1 MTKPIP
7 GVDYWPD
14 QSEWPS
20 QEKHSPEN
28 PHQDQAN
35 PASALLT
42 QALVFILLFI
52 LMQAGWQMVR
62 DDAIGHFIR
71 GTITIKPAVMMIHV
85 LTPSVAASALGNQ
98 IVAPGGGLVIKI
110 GCEGVEAL
118 FILIAALLSVAMTWR
133 AKLLNILLGTGLIY
147 LVNEVRIL
155 ILFYAF
161 RADKALFQLLHGTI
175 APLTLIAIAGLFYHY
190 CLLKHPSIQLNDQ
203 DQTYTVLS
211 PQGNPTH
218 DTQP

>member
-20 QEKHSPEN
+20 QEKQSPEN

-35 PASALLT
+35 PAGSLIK

-71 GTITIKPAVMMIHV
+71 GTVTVKPAVMLIHL
-85 LTPSVAASALGNQ
+85 LTPHIQASALGNQ
-98 IVAPGGGLVIKI
+98 ILAPGGGLVIKI
-110 GCEGVEAL
+110 GCEGIEAL
-118 FILIAALLSVAMTWR
+118 FILIAGLFSVTMAWR
-133 AKLLNILLGTGLIY
+133 AKLSGMLLGLMLIY
-147 LVNEVRIL
+147 VVNEIRIL
-155 ILFYAF
+155 VLFYAF

-175 APLTLIAIAGLFYHY
+175 APLALIAIAGLFYHY
-190 CLLKHPSIQLNDQ
+190 WLLNNQPHLSQYCPKHEDPA
-203 DQTYTVLS
+203 
-211 PQGNPTH
+211 
-218 DTQP
+218 

>member
-1 MTKPIP
+1 MAQPIP

-14 QSEWPS
+14 QSEWPNQGQYS
-20 QEKHSPEN
+20 QGKYTPDNS
-28 PHQDQAN
+28 HQDQPN
-35 PASALLT
+35 PAGALLT
-42 QALVFILLFI
+42 QALVFILLFV

-71 GTITIKPAVMMIHV
+71 GTVTVKSAVMLIHL
-85 LTPSVAASALGNQ
+85 LTPQIQASALGNQ

-118 FILIAALLSVAMTWR
+118 FILIAGLLSVTMAWR
-133 AKLLNILLGTGLIY
+133 AKLSGILLGCMLIY
-147 LVNEVRIL
+147 AVNEIRIL

-175 APLTLIAIAGLFYHY
+175 APLALIAIAGLFYHY
-190 CLLKHPSIQLNDQ
+190 WLLNN
-203 DQTYTVLS
+203 QTHRSQYCGQHAA
-211 PQGNPTH
+211 PK
-218 DTQP
+218 

>member
-1 MTKPIP
+1 MAKPIP

-20 QEKHSPEN
+20 QEKECQGKYSPET
-28 PHQDQAN
+28 PHPDQPN
-35 PASALLT
+35 PAGALLS

-71 GTITIKPAVMMIHV
+71 GTVTVKPAVMLIHL
-85 LTPSVAASALGNQ
+85 LTPQIAASALGNQ
-98 IVAPGGGLVIKI
+98 ILAPGGGLVIKI
-110 GCEGVEAL
+110 GCEGIEAL
-118 FILIAALLSVAMTWR
+118 FILIAGLLSVTMAWR
-133 AKLLNILLGTGLIY
+133 AKLSGIILGLVLIY
-147 LVNEVRIL
+147 TVNEIRIL

-175 APLTLIAIAGLFYHY
+175 APLALIAIAGLFYHY
-190 CLLKHPSIQLNDQ
+190 WLLKNQPLASRCCPKHADPS
-203 DQTYTVLS
+203 
-211 PQGNPTH
+211 
-218 DTQP
+218 

>member
-71 GTITIKPAVMMIHV
+71 GTVTVKPAVMLIHL
-85 LTPSVAASALGNQ
+85 LTPHIQASALGNQ
-98 IVAPGGGLVIKI
+98 ILAPGGGLVIKI
-110 GCEGVEAL
+110 GCEGIEAL
-118 FILIAALLSVAMTWR
+118 FILIAGLLSVTMAWR
-133 AKLLNILLGTGLIY
+133 AKLSGMLLGLILIY
-147 LVNEVRIL
+147 VVNEVRIL
-155 ILFYAF
+155 MLFYAF
-161 RADKALFQLLHGTI
+161 RTDKALFQLLHGTI
-175 APLTLIAIAGLFYHY
+175 APLALIAIAGLFYHY
-190 CLLKHPSIQLNDQ
+190 WLLN
-203 DQTYTVLS
+203 
-211 PQGNPTH
+211 N
-218 DTQP
+218 QPHSNQ

>member
-20 QEKHSPEN
+20 QEKQSPEN

-35 PASALLT
+35 PAGSLIK

-52 LMQAGWQMVR
+52 LMQVGWQMVR

-71 GTITIKPAVMMIHV
+71 GTVTVKPAVMLIHL
-85 LTPSVAASALGNQ
+85 LTPHIQASALGNQ
-98 IVAPGGGLVIKI
+98 ILAPGGGLVIKI
-110 GCEGVEAL
+110 GCEGIEAL
-118 FILIAALLSVAMTWR
+118 FILIAGLFSVTMAWR
-133 AKLLNILLGTGLIY
+133 AKLSGMLLGLMLIY
-147 LVNEVRIL
+147 VVNEIRIL

-175 APLTLIAIAGLFYHY
+175 APLALIAIAGLFYHY
-190 CLLKHPSIQLNDQ
+190 WLLNNQPHLSQYCPKHEDPA
-203 DQTYTVLS
+203 
-211 PQGNPTH
+211 
-218 DTQP
+218 

>member
-20 QEKHSPEN
+20 QEKQSPEI

-35 PASALLT
+35 PAGSLIK

-62 DDAIGHFIR
+62 DNAIGHFIR
-71 GTITIKPAVMMIHV
+71 GTVTVKPAVMLIHL
-85 LTPSVAASALGNQ
+85 LTPQITASALGNQ
-98 IVAPGGGLVIKI
+98 ILAPGGGLVIKI
-110 GCEGVEAL
+110 GCEGIEAL
-118 FILIAALLSVAMTWR
+118 FILIAGLFSVTMAWR
-133 AKLLNILLGTGLIY
+133 AKFSGMLLGLMLIY
-147 LVNEVRIL
+147 VVNEIRIL
-155 ILFYAF
+155 VLFYAF

-175 APLTLIAIAGLFYHY
+175 APLALIAIAGLFYHY
-190 CLLKHPSIQLNDQ
+190 WLLNNQPHLSQYCPKHEDPA
-203 DQTYTVLS
+203 
-211 PQGNPTH
+211 
-218 DTQP
+218 

>member
-20 QEKHSPEN
+20 QEKQSPEN

-35 PASALLT
+35 PAGSLIK
-42 QALVFILLFI
+42 QVLVFILLFI

-71 GTITIKPAVMMIHV
+71 GTITVKPAVKLIHL
-85 LTPSVAASALGNQ
+85 LTPHIQASALGNQ
-98 IVAPGGGLVIKI
+98 ILAPGGGLVIKI
-110 GCEGVEAL
+110 GCEGIEAL
-118 FILIAALLSVAMTWR
+118 FILIAGLFSVTMAWR
-133 AKLLNILLGTGLIY
+133 AKFSGMLLGLMLIY
-147 LVNEVRIL
+147 VVNEIRIL
-155 ILFYAF
+155 VLFYAF

-175 APLTLIAIAGLFYHY
+175 APLALIAIAGLFYHY
-190 CLLKHPSIQLNDQ
+190 WLLNNQPHVSQYCPKHEDPA
-203 DQTYTVLS
+203 
-211 PQGNPTH
+211 
-218 DTQP
+218 

>member
-1 MTKPIP
+1 MAKPIP

-20 QEKHSPEN
+20 QEKQSPEN

-35 PASALLT
+35 PAGSLIK

-71 GTITIKPAVMMIHV
+71 GTVTVKPAVMMIHL
-85 LTPSVAASALGNQ
+85 LTPHIQASALGNQ
-98 IVAPGGGLVIKI
+98 ILAPGGGLVIKI
-110 GCEGVEAL
+110 GCEGIEAL
-118 FILIAALLSVAMTWR
+118 FILIAGLFSVTMAWR
-133 AKLLNILLGTGLIY
+133 AKLSGMLLGLMLIY
-147 LVNEVRIL
+147 VVNEIRIL
-155 ILFYAF
+155 VLFYAF

-175 APLTLIAIAGLFYHY
+175 APLALIAIAGLFYHY
-190 CLLKHPSIQLNDQ
+190 WLLNNQPHSSQYCPKHEDPA
-203 DQTYTVLS
+203 
-211 PQGNPTH
+211 
-218 DTQP
+218 

>member
-1 MTKPIP
+1 MAKPIP

-14 QSEWPS
+14 QSEWPGH
-20 QEKHSPEN
+20 EKGYQKKYSPEN
-28 PHQDQAN
+28 PHQDKPS
-35 PASALLT
+35 PASSLLK

-71 GTITIKPAVMMIHV
+71 GTITVEPAVMMIHV
-85 LTPSVAASALGNQ
+85 LTPTIAASALGNQ
-98 IVAPGGGLVIKI
+98 ILAPGGGLVIKI

-118 FILIAALLSVAMTWR
+118 FILIAGLLSVSMAWR
-133 AKLLNILLGTGLIY
+133 AKLSGILLGLILIY
-147 LVNEVRIL
+147 TVNEIRIL

-175 APLTLIAIAGLFYHY
+175 APLALIAVAGLFYHY
-190 CLLKHPSIQLNDQ
+190 WLLKN
-203 DQTYTVLS
+203 QTNTSNL
-211 PQGNPTH
+211 T
-218 DTQP
+218 T

>member
-20 QEKHSPEN
+20 PEN

-35 PASALLT
+35 PAGSLIK

-71 GTITIKPAVMMIHV
+71 GTVTVKPAVMLIHL
-85 LTPSVAASALGNQ
+85 LTPHIQASALGNQ
-98 IVAPGGGLVIKI
+98 ILAPGGGLVIKI
-110 GCEGVEAL
+110 GCEGIEAL
-118 FILIAALLSVAMTWR
+118 FILIAGLLSVTMAWR
-133 AKLLNILLGTGLIY
+133 AKLSGMLLGLILIY
-147 LVNEVRIL
+147 VVNEVRIL
-155 ILFYAF
+155 MLFYAF
-161 RADKALFQLLHGTI
+161 RTDKALFQLLHGTI
-175 APLTLIAIAGLFYHY
+175 APLALIAITGLFYHY
-190 CLLKHPSIQLNDQ
+190 WLLN
-203 DQTYTVLS
+203 
-211 PQGNPTH
+211 N
-218 DTQP
+218 QPHSNQ

>member
-1 MTKPIP
+1 MAKPIP

-35 PASALLT
+35 PAGLLIK

-71 GTITIKPAVMMIHV
+71 GTVTVKPAVMLIHL
-85 LTPSVAASALGNQ
+85 LTPQITASALGNQ
-98 IVAPGGGLVIKI
+98 ILAPGGGLVIKI
-110 GCEGVEAL
+110 GCEGIEAL
-118 FILIAALLSVAMTWR
+118 FILIAGLFSVTMAWR
-133 AKLLNILLGTGLIY
+133 AKLSGMLLGLMLIY
-147 LVNEVRIL
+147 VVNEIRIL

-175 APLTLIAIAGLFYHY
+175 APLALIAIAGLFYHY
-190 CLLKHPSIQLNDQ
+190 WLLNNQPHPNQYCPKHEDPA
-203 DQTYTVLS
+203 
-211 PQGNPTH
+211 
-218 DTQP
+218 

>member
-1 MTKPIP
+1 MAKPIP

-20 QEKHSPEN
+20 QEKQSPEN

-35 PASALLT
+35 PAGSLIK

-71 GTITIKPAVMMIHV
+71 GTVTVKPAVMMIHL
-85 LTPSVAASALGNQ
+85 LTPHIQASALGNQ
-98 IVAPGGGLVIKI
+98 ILAPGGGLVIKI
-110 GCEGVEAL
+110 GCEGIEAL
-118 FILIAALLSVAMTWR
+118 FILIAGLFSVTMAWR
-133 AKLLNILLGTGLIY
+133 AKLSGMLLGLMLIY
-147 LVNEVRIL
+147 VVNEIRIL
-155 ILFYAF
+155 VLFYAF

-175 APLTLIAIAGLFYHY
+175 APLALIAIAGLFYHY
-190 CLLKHPSIQLNDQ
+190 WLLNNQPHASQYCPKHEDPA
-203 DQTYTVLS
+203 
-211 PQGNPTH
+211 
-218 DTQP
+218 

>member
-52 LMQAGWQMVR
+52 FMQAGWQMLR
-62 DDAIGHFIR
+62 DDAFGHFIR
-71 GTITIKPAVMMIHV
+71 GTLTVKPAVMLIHL
-85 LTPSVAASALGNQ
+85 LTPHIQASALGNQ
-98 IVAPGGGLVIKI
+98 ILAPGGSLVIKI
-110 GCEGVEAL
+110 GCEGIEAL
-118 FILIAALLSVAMTWR
+118 FILIAALLSVTMAWR
-133 AKLLNILLGTGLIY
+133 AKLSGMLLGLMLIY
-147 LVNEVRIL
+147 VVNEMRIL

-161 RADKALFQLLHGTI
+161 RTDKALFQLLHGTI
-175 APLTLIAIAGLFYHY
+175 APLALIAIAGLFYHY
-190 CLLKHPSIQLNDQ
+190 WLLNNQRHPNQYCPKYED
-203 DQTYTVLS
+203 
-211 PQGNPTH
+211 PA
-218 DTQP
+218 